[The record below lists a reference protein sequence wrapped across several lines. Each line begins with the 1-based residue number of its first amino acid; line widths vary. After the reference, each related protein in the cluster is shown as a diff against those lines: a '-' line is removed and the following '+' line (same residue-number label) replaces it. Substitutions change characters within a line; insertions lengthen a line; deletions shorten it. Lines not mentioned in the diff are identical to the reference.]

1 MISFFFARVL
11 SALLTALL
19 LYLLL
24 YCKKRYGKY
33 ARQVGAS
40 QVTLVSVSCLFTYC
54 FTALLHAL
62 LLEKSRWCACL
73 VECALLPP
81 QLLRFFVRCFFYSCA
96 AATLLRYVCVPY
108 KQQSASNMSAMLKS
122 NFEIYH

>member
-1 MISFFFARVL
+1 MNQIHEFMTQAELDKAPFFVKGPAKEG
-11 SALLTALL
+11 AE
-19 LYLLL
+19 
-24 YCKKRYGKY
+24 KY